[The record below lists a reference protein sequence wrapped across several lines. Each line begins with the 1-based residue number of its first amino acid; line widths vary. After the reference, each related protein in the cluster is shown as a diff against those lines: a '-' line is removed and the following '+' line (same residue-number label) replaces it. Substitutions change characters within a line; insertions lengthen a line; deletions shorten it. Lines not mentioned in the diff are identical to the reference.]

1 LRRSLEFIR
10 NRVPAGMTPPVT
22 RSQANQEEK
31 LENISAPEG
40 MESVREQNPEGMG
53 SGSPGEA
60 SGLQSAGGTGAIP
73 KSLPSEIKSGVN
85 AALVQAQH
93 TYQVGMS
100 TAYEMFK
107 QQMQQDMLQFMK
119 DINDCMAEWRR
130 DVAGSPGPRTTSW
143 TGPNTLFGDADA
155 ATSRHCRAAAGET
168 ESDANIRPEDVTTTS
183 ANHTARGTFLYGIPA
198 ANIWG
203 AGEAGDESSRI
214 GRVSA
219 NRLVDGAGTKKVEW
233 VSHDAPRTSSWKRWD
248 TVQLQSRTR
257 SASVKRCSRRFCV

>member
-1 LRRSLEFIR
+1 
-10 NRVPAGMTPPVT
+10 MTPPVT

-40 MESVREQNPEGMG
+40 MESLREQNPEGMG

-60 SGLQSAGGTGAIP
+60 SGLQAVGGTGAIP

-107 QQMQQDMLQFMK
+107 QQMQQDMMQFMK

-130 DVAGSPGPRTTSW
+130 DFVKEKQHG
-143 TGPNTLFGDADA
+143 
-155 ATSRHCRAAAGET
+155 RHLRRFARPKDNKLDRAKYPLRGRIYSHRIICSKS
-168 ESDANIRPEDVTTTS
+168 ESDATIRSEDAPAAS
-183 ANHTARGTFLYGIPA
+183 ANHTAGSTSPFGIPA

-203 AGEAGDESSRI
+203 AVREAGDESSRI
-214 GRVSA
+214 KRVSA
-219 NRLVDGAGTKKVEW
+219 NRLVDGAGTKEMEW
-233 VSHDAPRTSSWKRWD
+233 VSHDAARTSSWKRWD
-248 TVQLQSRTR
+248 SQQLQSRTG
-257 SASVKRCSRRFCV
+257 SASVKRGSGRFCV